1 MDYRKVIPAEAERMQ
16 GEKIEQISVQL
27 AFEKSFIKTLQYGFV
42 ETYNTTKMIVTNLAM
57 LITGQFSIDML
68 AGPVGIYD
76 LTDQVVQT
84 GFMSFLMWTAMLSV
98 NLGIIIL
105 VSLTVIDVGRFL
117 FVVF

>member
-1 MDYRKVIPAEAERMQ
+1 MDSLTVIPAEAEGMQ
-16 GEKIEQISVQL
+16 GEKIGQIGVQL

-76 LTDQVVQT
+76 LTDQVDRKSTRLNSSHVAI
-84 GFMSFLMWTAMLSV
+84 SYA
-98 NLGIIIL
+98 
-105 VSLTVIDVGRFL
+105 
-117 FVVF
+117 VFCLKKK